1 MIANIANI
9 VYKTKKSKFLFYICT
24 DNKLNNNFNLVD
36 MNIKCTINPKLINK
50 YNFKYLFTYRL
61 LYHIMVYFN
70 IDSKAITLN
79 KVELIIT
86 YNSNYRAVNN
96 AIDELLYYGIIYKY
110 VYDKY
115 KYIVNTNIFIDFTK
129 DNIK

>member
-1 MIANIANI
+1 MIANITNI

-24 DNKLNNNFNLVD
+24 DNNLNNNFNLVD
-36 MNIKCTINPKLINK
+36 MNIKCTINHKLINK

-70 IDSKAITLN
+70 IDSKTITLN

>member
-1 MIANIANI
+1 
-9 VYKTKKSKFLFYICT
+9 
-24 DNKLNNNFNLVD
+24 
-36 MNIKCTINPKLINK
+36 
-50 YNFKYLFTYRL
+50 
-61 LYHIMVYFN
+61 MVYFN
-70 IDSKAITLN
+70 IDSKTITLN

-110 VYDKY
+110 VYNKY